1 MGALVFLSLKG
12 AESCSLMMVKTKKE
26 NRTPHLRKY
35 DSQCYERQ
43 GRPDQEK
50 ASLNLVPWMLPCP
63 PPDPKGGGI
72 QRSSCGRAE
81 TVCLNLVTLGEDV
94 NPRWKGVH
102 TSHI

>member
-1 MGALVFLSLKG
+1 
-12 AESCSLMMVKTKKE
+12 MMVKTKKV
-26 NRTPHLRKY
+26 NRTPHLRK
-35 DSQCYERQ
+35 CYERQ
-43 GRPDQEK
+43 GRPNQEK

-63 PPDPKGGGI
+63 PPDPKRGRRGGGGI

-81 TVCLNLVTLGEDV
+81 TVCLNLVTLREDV